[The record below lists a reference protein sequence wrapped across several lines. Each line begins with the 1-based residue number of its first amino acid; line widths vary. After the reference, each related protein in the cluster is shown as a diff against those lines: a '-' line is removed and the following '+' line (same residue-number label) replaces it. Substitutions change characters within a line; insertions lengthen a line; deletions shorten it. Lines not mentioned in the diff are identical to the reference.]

1 MYNVFEGFFVVWDDF
16 LFNDMFFLLD
26 NGIYYEFLLVEE
38 WYKEYLRV
46 ILFFEVE
53 VGVNYV
59 MVISINVGFWW
70 YVFGDMV
77 MFILIY
83 LYKI

>member
-59 MVISINVGFWW
+59 MVISINVGFW
-70 YVFGDMV
+70 
-77 MFILIY
+77 
-83 LYKI
+83 